1 MSLRTF
7 SARLFPA
14 VRAQAMARAAA
25 PVSFARFYGTKRY
38 TKEHEWIEV
47 ENGVGTVGITDYAQ
61 NSLGEIVYVEA
72 APLKKVEAGDNI
84 GSVESVK
91 AASDIFS
98 PIAGEIIEVNT
109 RLSEEPELLNAAP
122 EDEGWLCKIKVAN
135 QNEVDELL
143 DEVAYKAFCDESH

>member
-1 MSLRTF
+1 MSLRTL

-25 PVSFARFYGTKRY
+25 PMSFARFYGTKRF

-47 ENGVGTVGITDYAQ
+47 DNGVGTVGITDYAQ
-61 NSLGEIVYVEA
+61 NSLGEIVFVEPA
-72 APLKKVEAGDNI
+72 QLKKIEAGDII

-91 AASDIFS
+91 AASDIFA
-98 PIAGEIIEVNT
+98 PISGEVIEVNT
-109 RLSEEPELLNAAP
+109 RLNEEPELLNEDP
-122 EDEGWLCKIKVAN
+122 EGEGWLCKVKVAN
-135 QNEVDELL
+135 QKEVDALL